1 MRRSLKVSLL
11 FIATVAACGSDDAPA
26 GQPASSA
33 TPASAASAEGAAT
46 TRDLTTEDLDGYA
59 KGLARE
65 TELVRAA
72 QERARTATTPQERGE
87 AQQAQWEDQT
97 IPEGA
102 KASGLSP
109 ERYRVVRNTV
119 NTTFQWLD
127 FQGKIDGP
135 MQLDTA
141 TAPPDMKA
149 RLARDPFEA
158 LNPASRT
165 ELQAQMNRLVPAWVE
180 YVKLTA
186 VAG

>member
-1 MRRSLKVSLL
+1 MTSSKQVCEQLL
-11 FIATVAACGSDDAPA
+11 ADALEDGGSDNITIIVGRNVPKEVGEGFDRSESAVLRDGRRVRERRAPA
-26 GQPASSA
+26 GQSTSGA

-46 TRDLTTEDLDGYA
+46 TRDLTTEDLDAYA

-72 QERARTATTPQERGE
+72 QERARTATTPQARGE

-127 FQGKIDGP
+127 FQGKIDGRCSSTP
-135 MQLDTA
+135 RPRRPT
-141 TAPPDMKA
+141 
-149 RLARDPFEA
+149 
-158 LNPASRT
+158 
-165 ELQAQMNRLVPAWVE
+165 
-180 YVKLTA
+180 
-186 VAG
+186 